1 MELDAGVG
9 RLPRGLG
16 GEIFRHVGLRAAG
29 LARVIKTACLEAHE
43 IGRLDL
49 DIAFGD
55 RELHALVLAD
65 RPAEDDALL
74 GIGRHLIDEPVA
86 VADAFGRDQDALG
99 VEAGEDVLEAVSL
112 FADQVLGRN
121 LEIVEEEFVGL
132 VIDHVEDGPDAEAGL
147 HRLLDVDDEDRH
159 AL

>member
-99 VEAGEDVLEAVSL
+99 VEAGENVLEAVAFL
-112 FADQVLGRN
+112 ADQILFGDF
-121 LEIVEEEFVGL
+121 EIVEKQFVGL
-132 VIDHVEDGPDAEAGL
+132 VIDHVEDWPDAEAGL